1 MISDGEQEIDYD
13 ARVTKRR
20 VRVPIVSD
28 DNSDI
33 CRIGVRM
40 PPFWPEKPLL
50 WFSQIESQFC
60 ISKITDDDIKF
71 HFLITNLDRRYI
83 SDIEDLIT
91 SPPTTGKYE
100 KLKSEIIKRLS
111 ISKEKKLKQLLQAEE
126 MGDRKPSQFLRHLQH
141 LAGPNIPEDFLRSLW
156 TGRLPSNLQT
166 IVVSQMSM
174 PLSEIADLADRVHDI
189 VPASPVVAAASS
201 SQTRLEQTIE
211 DMARQM
217 SELKMQNLHGQQAP
231 IAHQHIRQFITYVP
245 HQVHRFPA
253 HHADFPQ
260 RS

>member
-1 MISDGEQEIDYD
+1 MSSDGEEKSDYG

-20 VRVPIVSD
+20 VRVPIVMD

-33 CRIGVRM
+33 CRVNVSM

-60 ISKITDDDIKF
+60 ISKIKDDDIKF
-71 HFLITNLDRRYI
+71 HLLITNLDRRYI

-111 ISKEKKLKQLLQAEE
+111 ISKEKKLRQLLQAEE

-156 TGRLPSNLQT
+156 IGRLPSILQT

-174 PLSEIADLADRVHDI
+174 PLSEVADLADRVHDI
-189 VPASPVVAAASS
+189 APASPVVAATSS
-201 SQTRLEQTIE
+201 SHDRLEQTIE
-211 DMARQM
+211 AMARQI
-217 SELKMQNLHGQQAP
+217 SELKTQ
-231 IAHQHIRQFITYVP
+231 
-245 HQVHRFPA
+245 
-253 HHADFPQ
+253 
-260 RS
+260 